1 MATVAQDV
9 AQWMVEQ
16 VMLKGVLDQ
25 ATAAEQ
31 IRTKFGKEFD
41 YENENGNLAIDPAV
55 LAVFRK
61 FTGNSIVWDRSYRE
75 WRKRQ
80 PSDKPGRQ
88 QD

>member
-1 MATVAQDV
+1 MH
-9 AQWMVEQ
+9 
-16 VMLKGVLDQ
+16 KGVLDQ

-31 IRTKFGKEFD
+31 IRTKFGKEFA
-41 YENENGNLAIDPAV
+41 YENENVNLAIDPAV

-80 PSDKPGRQ
+80 PSDKPGPQ